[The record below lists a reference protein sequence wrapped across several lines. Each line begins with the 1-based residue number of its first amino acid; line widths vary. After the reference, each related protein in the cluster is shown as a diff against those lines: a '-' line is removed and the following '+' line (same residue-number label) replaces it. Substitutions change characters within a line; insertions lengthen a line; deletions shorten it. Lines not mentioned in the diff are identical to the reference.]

1 MKGTSRGG
9 DMVLA
14 VDCGTQSVKAVVLG
28 MDGRPAA
35 FSQKAH
41 APNSTPAPLFVEHDA
56 EDYWKNTRAAV
67 GEALASLGKKD
78 LARLKAVGLT
88 AQRGTVVPVDA
99 AGRPTRPAI
108 YFADT
113 RRNEG
118 LPKLGGVWGALF
130 KLMGLYSA
138 ISYVRDHSWYTW
150 IKLNQPDI
158 YEKTATFMQV
168 ASFLTHRL
176 TGETA
181 ESIGNMVGMFPFDTA
196 HMKFFPQ
203 RGVQD
208 IFGVRPEILPP
219 LKAPSSVMGC
229 VTPRASRAT
238 GIPAGLP
245 VIVGGGDMQA
255 AMIGMG
261 AVEAHLGAM
270 VLGSASILSIPSKK
284 YVKDKKDR
292 YFSWTSAVRGEW
304 VLECGLKAGFTT
316 VNWFMDEIAAP
327 ESQIAAKKGAKPE
340 EVLEREIRKIPP
352 GSLGLLVQPYWNPP
366 FHRDEWARGTVL
378 GFTLAHRRA
387 HLYRAMLEGMIYDAR
402 EGYEAMRETAGARVS
417 EMRVCGGGSKSDTV
431 LDIIANVFGV
441 PVVCME
447 MEEASALGAAV
458 CAAYGSGLVSSL
470 GEGIARMV
478 RPARRFEP
486 DGKKVKTYDR
496 LFKEYRKI
504 YPLLTGLYR
513 DTADLA
519 RYG

>member
-1 MKGTSRGG
+1 MKGKSRGG
-9 DMVLA
+9 DLVLS
-14 VDCGTQSVKAVVLG
+14 VDCGTQNVKAAVFGL
-28 MDGRPAA
+28 DGRPAA
-35 FSQKAH
+35 FSRKAH
-41 APNSTPAPLFVEHDA
+41 APNSMPTPLFVEHDA

-108 YFADT
+108 HFSDT

-118 LPKLGGVWGALF
+118 LPRLGGVWGALF

-158 YEKTATFMQV
+158 YEKTATFLQV

-208 IFGVRPEILPP
+208 IFGVRPEKLPP
-219 LKAPSSVMGC
+219 LKAPSSVMGR

-238 GIPAGLP
+238 GIPAGIP
-245 VIVGGGDMQA
+245 VIVGGGDVQS

-261 AVEAHLGAM
+261 VVEAHRASM
-270 VLGSASILSIPSKK
+270 VLGSVTAVNVTSRKF
-284 YVKDKKDR
+284 YKDKR
-292 YFSWTSAVRGEW
+292 NRFFAWTSAVPGEW

-316 VNWFMDEIAAP
+316 VTWFKDEIAAP
-327 ESQIAAKKGAKPE
+327 ESGIAAQMGTVTE
-340 EVLEREIRKIPP
+340 EILEKEIRRIPP
-352 GSLGLLVQPYWNPP
+352 GSQGLLVQPYWNPP
-366 FHRDEWARGTVL
+366 FHTDEWARGAVL

-387 HLYRAMLEGMIYDAR
+387 HLYRAMLEGMAYDAR
-402 EGYEAMRETAGARVS
+402 EGYEAMVGAAGARVS
-417 EMRVCGGGSKSDTV
+417 EMRVCGGGSRSDTM
-431 LDIIANVFGV
+431 LDILANVFGV
-441 PVVCME
+441 PVVRME

-486 DGKKVKTYDR
+486 DAKKTGTYER

-513 DTADLA
+513 DTSDLA